1 MKYMVSS
8 LILLLIYFTTPVVCQ
23 VNYSNE
29 IQPIFNNNCIVC
41 HGGSGGLFLNTY
53 ENVMAGGGSGTVI
66 IPNDSTNSYL
76 WQRVDNGEM
85 PPGNNPDLSS
95 EEISLIA
102 QWINEGANETPQ
114 LSIISENKLY
124 PNELSIIQNFP
135 NPFNPVTHFQV
146 YSPIAQQGKVLIIN
160 LTGQMVVD
168 LGIVHLNPGTQIL
181 SWNHH
186 TFVKLSSGQY
196 LFFLKTDELIVTHRI
211 SLIK

>member
-1 MKYMVSS
+1 M
-8 LILLLIYFTTPVVCQ
+8 T
-23 VNYSNE
+23 
-29 IQPIFNNNCIVC
+29 
-41 HGGSGGLFLNTY
+41 
-53 ENVMAGGGSGTVI
+53 GGGSGTVI

-76 WQRVDNGEM
+76 WQRVNNGEM
-85 PPGNNPDLSS
+85 PPGSNPDLSS

-102 QWINEGANETPQ
+102 QWINEGANETPE
-114 LSIISENKLY
+114 LSIISENRLY

-146 YSPIAQQGKVLIIN
+146 YSPIAQQGKVSIIN

-168 LGIVHLNPGTQIL
+168 LGIVHLSPGTQIL